1 MKWLLR
7 LAVLIAGSMGGAA
20 ALRRWLAMMQAQVR
34 DDALRQAAEERSRFL
49 QRLDH
54 ELKNPLTAIRIGLAN
69 LSDTDDPAARQ
80 QIRAN
85 MQAQVLRL
93 GHLVADLR
101 KLADLETGRLERGAV
116 PIGEMLEEVL
126 LGIQDEGH
134 ERRLIFPT
142 QYDSFPDIMGD
153 RDLLQLAVYNLLDN
167 ALKFTQPGD
176 MIALRVTV
184 TDADVVIEVRD
195 TGRGIPQADLPHVW
209 EELYR
214 SREVHGIPGSGI
226 GLAMVRAIIERHD
239 GEVNLESTVGQG
251 TVVTLTL
258 PLDQ

>member
-1 MKWLLR
+1 MRWLVRVLVLFGGMMSGALALRKWLEMVR
-7 LAVLIAGSMGGAA
+7 AE
-20 ALRRWLAMMQAQVR
+20 VR
-34 DDALRQAAEERSRFL
+34 DEALRQAAEERSRFL

-69 LSDTDDPAARQ
+69 LSETDDAAARQ

-93 GHLVADLR
+93 GHLVTDLR
-101 KLADLETGRLERGAV
+101 KLADLETGRLERGPV
-116 PIGEMLEEVL
+116 PLGEMLQEVVL
-126 LGIQDEGH
+126 SIQDEGV

-142 QYDSFPDIMGD
+142 QYESLPSIMGD

-176 MIALRVTV
+176 IIALRTTV
-184 TDADVVIEVRD
+184 RETDVVIEVRD
-195 TGRGIPQADLPHVW
+195 TGRGIPANDQPHVW

-214 SREVHGIPGSGI
+214 SREAHGIPGSGI

-239 GEVNLESTVGQG
+239 GEVHLESTVGQG

-258 PLDQ
+258 PKDQ